1 MNTLIGKT
9 LGQYHILAE
18 IGRGGMAVVY
28 KAEQT
33 SLDRFVALKV
43 LFPNFT
49 GDSTSVERL
58 HREAQAAAR
67 LDHPNIVEIYEVGE
81 HEGLHFIAMKY
92 VDGES
97 LDKILQQGALPP
109 ARALKILAQVASAL
123 DYAHRHNVVHR
134 DIKPSNIIVSAGD
147 RITLT
152 DFGLAKGLGSATLTS
167 AGALVGTPAY
177 MSPEQARGD
186 EIDYRSDIYSLGVI
200 AYEMFAGRPPF
211 IGNPLSIILA
221 HASQTPPPMRQ
232 FRPELSPSVE
242 AVVLKALAKEPA
254 ERYTTAGEFAAA
266 LRQALAR
273 PAASLAPDTQT
284 TSTAI
289 APPAHPTT
297 ADHSRLVWGIAGA
310 IAVVAIAVGIGA
322 WAASG
327 RGQPTPP
334 PAKTPAV
341 IAPSPTAFLPAVAP
355 TPTYTPSAASTPT
368 PAESP
373 APTLVS
379 TAPAVDTATPP
390 PTATWTASPA
400 PTDTPSPLP
409 TPTATRPART
419 ASPAITLSLTAP
431 TDGQAFPP
439 DQTPVLSWSSSRP
452 LAGEESYV
460 VVIERIP
467 PPPNTG
473 IWYDYHITRD
483 NALPAPQYLVE
494 TSADGQ
500 FVWYVQ
506 VMRGA
511 RLENGQPLGTLV
523 GQPSTRWSFSW
534 RRPSAGGG
542 GTAPPR
548 PTPTRDD

>member
-9 LGQYHILAE
+9 IGQYHILSE

-58 HREAQAAAR
+58 YREAQAAAR

-92 VDGES
+92 VDGEP
-97 LDKILQQGALPP
+97 LDAILQQGPMPP

-152 DFGLAKGLGSATLTS
+152 DFGLAKGTGSATLTS
-167 AGALVGTPAY
+167 SGALVGTPAY

-186 EIDYRSDIYSLGVI
+186 EIDYRADIYSLGVV

-211 IGNPLSIILA
+211 TGNPLSIIMA
-221 HASQTPPPMRQ
+221 HASQTPPPLRQ
-232 FRPELSPSVE
+232 FRPDLPAGVE
-242 AVVLKALAKEPA
+242 AAVMKALAKEPA
-254 ERYTTAGEFAAA
+254 ERYATAGEFAAA
-266 LRQALAR
+266 LRQALTKPAPSPTAQPVSEATR
-273 PAASLAPDTQT
+273 TPAAGR
-284 TSTAI
+284 
-289 APPAHPTT
+289 
-297 ADHSRLVWGIAGA
+297 SRLVWGIAGT
-310 IAVVAIAVGIGA
+310 IAVVALIVGLGA
-322 WAASG
+322 WATSQRG
-327 RGQPTPP
+327 R
-334 PAKTPAV
+334 PAV
-341 IAPSPTAFLPAVAP
+341 PPLETPSVLAAAPTESVPAVVPSPTATSP
-355 TPTYTPSAASTPT
+355 AASTPT
-368 PAESP
+368 PVPTSTAVP
-373 APTLVS
+373 TFTPVAAPT
-379 TAPAVDTATPP
+379 DTPSP
-390 PTATWTASPA
+390 VPTATWTASPV
-400 PTDTPSPLP
+400 PTDTPTPLP
-409 TPTATRPART
+409 AATFTRPART
-419 ASPAITLSLTAP
+419 PVPAISLSLVAP
-431 TDGQAFPP
+431 ADGQAFAP

-452 LAGEESYV
+452 LAGDEAYV
-460 VVIERIP
+460 VIIERVP
-467 PPPNTG
+467 PPPHSG

-483 NALPAPQYLVE
+483 TSLPAPRYLAE

-500 FVWYVQ
+500 FTWYVQ

-511 RLENGQPLGTLV
+511 KLENAQLQGNLV
-523 GQPSTRWSFSW
+523 GQPSPRRMFTW
-534 RRPSAGGG
+534 RPSPLAGG
-542 GTAPPR
+542 GTAPTPR

>member
-9 LGQYHILAE
+9 IGQYHILSE

-58 HREAQAAAR
+58 YREAQAAAR

-92 VDGES
+92 VDGEP
-97 LDKILQQGALPP
+97 LDAILQQGPMPP

-152 DFGLAKGLGSATLTS
+152 DFGLAKGTGSATLTS
-167 AGALVGTPAY
+167 SGALVGTPAY

-186 EIDYRSDIYSLGVI
+186 EIDYRADIYSLGVV

-211 IGNPLSIILA
+211 TGNPLSIIMA
-221 HASQTPPPMRQ
+221 HASQTPPPLRQ
-232 FRPELSPSVE
+232 FRPDLPAGVE
-242 AVVLKALAKEPA
+242 AAVMKALAKEPA
-254 ERYTTAGEFAAA
+254 ERYATAGEFAAV
-266 LRQALAR
+266 LRQALTKPAPSPTTQPVSEAAR
-273 PAASLAPDTQT
+273 TPAAGR
-284 TSTAI
+284 
-289 APPAHPTT
+289 
-297 ADHSRLVWGIAGA
+297 SRLVWGIAGT
-310 IAVVAIAVGIGA
+310 IAVVTLIVGLGA
-322 WAASG
+322 WATSQRG
-327 RGQPTPP
+327 RLAAPPLETPSVLAAAPTESV
-334 PAKTPAV
+334 PAV
-341 IAPSPTAFLPAVAP
+341 VPSPTNIPP
-355 TPTYTPSAASTPT
+355 AASTPT
-368 PAESP
+368 PLPTATA
-373 APTLVS
+373 APTFTP
-379 TAPAVDTATPP
+379 TASFTATPSP
-390 PTATWTASPA
+390 APTATWTASPA
-400 PTDTPSPLP
+400 PTDTPTSLP
-409 TPTATRPART
+409 TATFTRPART
-419 ASPAITLSLTAP
+419 PVPAVSLSLVAP
-431 TDGQAFPP
+431 ADGQAFAP

-452 LAGEESYV
+452 LAGDEAYV
-460 VVIERIP
+460 VIIERVP
-467 PPPNTG
+467 PPPHSG

-483 NALPAPQYLVE
+483 TSLPAPRYLAE

-500 FVWYVQ
+500 FTWYVQ

-511 RLENGQPLGTLV
+511 KLENAQLQGSIV
-523 GQPSTRWSFSW
+523 GQPSPRRMFTW
-534 RRPSAGGG
+534 RPSPPAGG
-542 GTAPPR
+542 GTAPTPR

>member
-9 LGQYHILAE
+9 LGQYHILSE

-33 SLDRFVALKV
+33 SLNRFVALKV

-58 HREAQAAAR
+58 YREAQAAAR

-92 VDGES
+92 VDGQP
-97 LDKILQQGALPP
+97 LDVILQQGPLPP

-152 DFGLAKGLGSATLTS
+152 DFGLAKGAGSATLTS
-167 AGALVGTPAY
+167 SGALVGTPAY

-186 EIDYRSDIYSLGVI
+186 EIDYRADIYALGVV
-200 AYEMFAGRPPF
+200 AYEMLAGRPPF
-211 IGNPLSIILA
+211 TGNPLSIIMA
-221 HASQTPPPMRQ
+221 HASQTPPPLRQ
-232 FRPELSPSVE
+232 FRPDLPPGLE
-242 AVVLKALAKEPA
+242 AVVMKALAKEPA

-266 LRQALAR
+266 LRQALTQ
-273 PAASLAPDTQT
+273 PAASARTQP
-284 TSTAI
+284 TAEPL
-289 APPAHPTT
+289 PPAAAT
-297 ADHSRLVWGIAGA
+297 HSRLVWGIAGA
-310 IAVVAIAVGIGA
+310 IAVIALIVGIGA
-322 WAASG
+322 WAAIG
-327 RGQPTPP
+327 RGQLAVPPAETATVVMPTP
-334 PAKTPAV
+334 TEFVPAV
-341 IAPSPTAFLPAVAP
+341 IPSPTDTPPAVS
-355 TPTYTPSAASTPT
+355 TPTPT
-368 PAESP
+368 PAETPTPTRAATATDTPSP
-373 APTLVS
+373 A
-379 TAPAVDTATPP
+379 

-400 PTDTPSPLP
+400 PTDTPTALP
-409 TPTATRPART
+409 TPTFTRPART
-419 ASPAITLSLTAP
+419 VVPALSLSLTAP
-431 TDGQAFPP
+431 ADGQAFAA

-452 LAGEESYV
+452 LAGDEQFV
-460 VVIERIP
+460 VVIERVP
-467 PPPNTG
+467 PPPHSG

-483 NALPAPQYLVE
+483 TSLPAPRYLAE

-500 FVWYVQ
+500 FTWYVQ

-511 RLENGQPLGTLV
+511 RLENGQLQGSLV
-523 GQPSTRWSFSW
+523 GQPSPKRTFTWN
-534 RRPSAGGG
+534 RPPAGGG
-542 GTAPPR
+542 GGGPSTPR

>member
-9 LGQYHILAE
+9 LGQYHILSE

-33 SLDRFVALKV
+33 SLNRFVALKV

-58 HREAQAAAR
+58 YREAQAAAR

-92 VDGES
+92 VDGEP
-97 LDKILQQGALPP
+97 LDKILQQGPMPP

-152 DFGLAKGLGSATLTS
+152 DFGLAKGAGSATLTS

-177 MSPEQARGD
+177 MSPEQASGD
-186 EIDYRSDIYSLGVI
+186 ETDYRSDIYSLGVI

-211 IGNPLSIILA
+211 TGNPLSIILA
-221 HASQTPPPMRQ
+221 HASQTPPPLRQ
-232 FRPELSPSVE
+232 FRPELSPNVE
-242 AVVLKALAKEPA
+242 ALVYKALAKEPA
-254 ERYTTAGEFAAA
+254 ERYATAGEFAAA
-266 LRQALAR
+266 LRQALTR
-273 PAASLAPDTQT
+273 PAASLAPGTQAAG
-284 TSTAI
+284 TAKT
-289 APPAHPTT
+289 PARPT
-297 ADHSRLVWGIAGA
+297 AAGRSRLVWGIAGA
-310 IAVVAIAVGIGA
+310 IVVIAIAVGIGA
-322 WAASG
+322 WATSG
-327 RGQPTPP
+327 RGQSTPP
-334 PAKTPAV
+334 PIETPAV
-341 IAPSPTAFLPAVAP
+341 IAPPPTVPVPAVAP
-355 TPTYTPSAASTPT
+355 TPTHTPSATSTAA

-379 TAPAVDTATPP
+379 TAPAVATSTPL
-390 PTATWTASPA
+390 PTAAWTASPA

-419 ASPAITLSLTAP
+419 ASPAITLSLTTPA
-431 TDGQAFPP
+431 DGQAFSP

-452 LAGEESYV
+452 LAGDESYA

-483 NALPAPQYLVE
+483 TILPAPLYLVE

-511 RLENGQPLGTLV
+511 RLENGQLLGTPV
-523 GQPSTRWSFSW
+523 GQPSTKWTFSW
-534 RRPSAGGG
+534 RRPPAGGG
-542 GTAPPR
+542 GTAPTPR

>member
-9 LGQYHILAE
+9 IGQYHILSE

-49 GDSTSVERL
+49 GDSTLVERL
-58 HREAQAAAR
+58 YREAQAAAR

-97 LDKILQQGALPP
+97 LDAILRRGPMPP

-147 RITLT
+147 RTTLT
-152 DFGLAKGLGSATLTS
+152 DFGLAKSTSSATLTS
-167 AGALVGTPAY
+167 SGALVGTPTY

-186 EIDYRSDIYSLGVI
+186 EIDYRADIYALGVV

-211 IGNPLSIILA
+211 TGNPLSIIMA
-221 HASQTPPPMRQ
+221 HASQTPPPLRQ
-232 FRPELSPSVE
+232 FRPDLPAGVE
-242 AVVLKALAKEPA
+242 AVVMKALAKEPA

-266 LRQALAR
+266 LRQALTK
-273 PAASLAPDTQT
+273 PAASP
-284 TSTAI
+284 TAQPVGE
-289 APPAHPTT
+289 AVKTT
-297 ADHSRLVWGIAGA
+297 AVGHSRLVWGIAGT
-310 IAVVAIAVGIGA
+310 IVIVALIVGLGA
-322 WAASG
+322 WVATG
-327 RGQPTPP
+327 RGR
-334 PAKTPAV
+334 PAV
-341 IAPSPTAFLPAVAP
+341 PPLETPSVLAAAPTEFAPTVIPSPTDTPPATSTAIPLPTA
-355 TPTYTPSAASTPT
+355 TAASTPAAISTDT
-368 PAESP
+368 PSP
-373 APTLVS
+373 A
-379 TAPAVDTATPP
+379 

-400 PTDTPSPLP
+400 PIDTPTPLP
-409 TPTATRPART
+409 TPTYTRPART
-419 ASPAITLSLTAP
+419 VVPAISLSLLAP
-431 TDGQAFPP
+431 ADGQAFAP
-439 DQTPVLSWSSSRP
+439 DQTPVLSWSGSRP
-452 LAGEESYV
+452 LAGDEQYV
-460 VVIERIP
+460 VIIERVP
-467 PPPNTG
+467 PPPHSG

-483 NALPAPQYLVE
+483 ASLPAPRYLAE
-494 TSADGQ
+494 TSADWQ
-500 FVWYVQ
+500 FTWYVQ

-511 RLENGQPLGTLV
+511 RLENGQLQGNLV
-523 GQPSTRWSFSW
+523 GQPSP
-534 RRPSAGGG
+534 RRTFTWGRPPAGGG
-542 GTAPPR
+542 SAPTPR